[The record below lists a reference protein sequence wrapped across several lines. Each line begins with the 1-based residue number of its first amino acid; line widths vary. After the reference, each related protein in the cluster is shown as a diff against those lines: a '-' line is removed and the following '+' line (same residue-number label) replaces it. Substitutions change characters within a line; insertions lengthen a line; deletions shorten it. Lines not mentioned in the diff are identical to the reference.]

1 MLSIT
6 LGFRKGYKE
15 PLIITSLWHW
25 RPSVFLK
32 SCCNHDPDAITS
44 EMPSLSFISL
54 NLSFISLP
62 RIHGTEKDIFINRN
76 IVTL

>member
-25 RPSVFLK
+25 RPSVFLN
-32 SCCNHDPDAITS
+32 CFCNHDPDAITS

-54 NLSFISLP
+54 P
-62 RIHGTEKDIFINRN
+62 RIHGTEKDIFTNRN